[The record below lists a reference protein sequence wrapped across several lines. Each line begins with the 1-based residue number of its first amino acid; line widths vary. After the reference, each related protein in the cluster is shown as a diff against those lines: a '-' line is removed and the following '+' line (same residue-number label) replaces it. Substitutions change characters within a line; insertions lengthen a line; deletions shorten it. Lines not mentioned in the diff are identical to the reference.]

1 MVSLYF
7 VYMIAASKILV
18 EPQSQTVLINEN
30 ATFQCNTSEPAKWK
44 INNEIYDPVDGLPPN
59 LTERVFTPTPGHAQG
74 VFSITLIVL
83 GLPLNNNTEIQCLI
97 QTDSTPLTSALV
109 TLLVI
114 GIYNNIMWE

>member
-1 MVSLYF
+1 
-7 VYMIAASKILV
+7 MIAASKILV
-18 EPQSQTVLINEN
+18 EPQSQTVLLNEN
-30 ATFQCNTSEPAKWK
+30 ATFQCNADSPAKWK
-44 INNEIYDPVDGLPPN
+44 INNEVFDPVDGFPPHLSDRGFKSN
-59 LTERVFTPTPGHAQG
+59 VTYEHAQG
-74 VFSITLIVL
+74 VFNITLIVL

>member
-1 MVSLYF
+1 
-7 VYMIAASKILV
+7 MIAASKILV

-30 ATFQCNTSEPAKWK
+30 AIFQCNTSEPAKWK
-44 INNEIYDPVDGLPPN
+44 INNEIYDLGDGLPPN
-59 LTERVFTPTPGHAQG
+59 LTERGFDPTPEHAQG

-97 QTDSTPLTSALV
+97 QMDSTQLTSALV